1 MPPRRQAERLFAMA
15 QERVFSRW
23 LKQRRTAL
31 DLTQWDLA
39 ARVGCSREAIQKIE
53 AGTRRP
59 SKQIAELLTASLE
72 LSPEERPAFAR
83 WARLGPEA
91 APPNLSLAAAS
102 AAPAAPVAPVPPS
115 NLPAP
120 LTALIGRDLE
130 VEAVRRTLLRNEVR
144 LLTLTGP
151 PGIGKTRL
159 GIAVAAR
166 LAASFRDGV
175 YFVPLD
181 RVNDVPLVI
190 AAIAKCLG
198 LKPSGKQSVVEAVA
212 RHLRDRQL
220 LLVLDTFEQVL
231 DAGPQVL
238 QLLGAC
244 PGLKVLVTS
253 REPLHAYG
261 ECRIQV
267 PPLALP
273 DPKCLPDPDALGCL
287 ASVVLFIQ
295 RAQARKPDWSL
306 TPHNAGAI
314 AAICLHLDGLP
325 LAIELA
331 AAQIEDLTPEQI
343 LAGLGDRLKL
353 LQADLRYLPPR
364 QQTLRG
370 AIDWSYQLLAP
381 GERTLFRRLG
391 VFAGSFSPAAV
402 QAVCNANHDLPFAP
416 QVGIATLNSKSLL
429 YRAARVDGEPRW
441 RMLES
446 ISAYARARLDASRE
460 APEIYR
466 LHAEYCVTAACARGE
481 LGEGTFQQA
490 WAEG

>member
-1 MPPRRQAERLFAMA
+1 MA

-59 SKQIAELLTASLE
+59 SKQLAELLTACLE

-91 APPNLSLAAAS
+91 APPDLSLAAA
-102 AAPAAPVAPVPPS
+102 AASAAPVAPVPPS

-130 VEAVRRTLLRNEVR
+130 VEAVRRTLLRDEVR

-159 GIAVAAR
+159 GIAGAAR

-190 AAIAKCLG
+190 AAIGKCLG
-198 LKPSGKQSVVEAVA
+198 LKPNGKQSVAEAVA

-231 DAGPQVL
+231 DAGPEVL

-273 DPKCLPDPDALGCL
+273 DPTRLPDPDALGCL
-287 ASVVLFIQ
+287 ASVVLFTQ
-295 RAQARKPDWSL
+295 RAQARQTGS
-306 TPHNAGAI
+306 GASPPQRRD
-314 AAICLHLDGLP
+314 HRGP
-325 LAIELA
+325 
-331 AAQIEDLTPEQI
+331 
-343 LAGLGDRLKL
+343 
-353 LQADLRYLPPR
+353 LPPFGWAALGHR
-364 QQTLRG
+364 VGR
-370 AIDWSYQLLAP
+370 
-381 GERTLFRRLG
+381 RT
-391 VFAGSFSPAAV
+391 
-402 QAVCNANHDLPFAP
+402 D
-416 QVGIATLNSKSLL
+416 
-429 YRAARVDGEPRW
+429 
-441 RMLES
+441 
-446 ISAYARARLDASRE
+446 
-460 APEIYR
+460 
-466 LHAEYCVTAACARGE
+466 
-481 LGEGTFQQA
+481 
-490 WAEG
+490 